1 MFCDTLLAFQSI
13 QVQEVQWCGC
23 FVSNVEEHGG
33 KVSLKARTNTRRL
46 ISTYLVNYAS
56 SLIIPTNKPKDPFYT
71 SPDIIDSVL
80 LMWDIK
86 FTTINL
92 TYYKN

>member
-1 MFCDTLLAFQSI
+1 MMWVLCI
-13 QVQEVQWCGC
+13 RCRG
-23 FVSNVEEHGG
+23 EEHGG
-33 KVSLKARTNTRRL
+33 KILLKARTNTRRL

-71 SPDIIDSVL
+71 SPEIIDSVP